1 MDLEQY
7 IAGCLNFD
15 VNEYFKRYIATTGTV
30 TMYSKLLS
38 HYASNDIA
46 VNHYAYIFLNRMC
59 TFRLVQDHPAPSRE
73 STANSISIPSIP
85 TVNVNSSSL
94 SSGNNVAVDGGKQT
108 TATTVAATAT
118 AGEGPKDPYVSSEN
132 VLTLAH
138 MFFNLSTL
146 SVFTD
151 ILADTHA
158 AKQKVS

>member
-73 STANSISIPSIP
+73 NTVHSISIP
-85 TVNVNSSSL
+85 TVNSNSSSL
-94 SSGNNVAVDGGKQT
+94 SSTSNVAVDGSKQT
-108 TATTVAATAT
+108 TATTTVAATAT

>member
-73 STANSISIPSIP
+73 NSVHSISIP
-85 TVNVNSSSL
+85 TVNSNSSSL
-94 SSGNNVAVDGGKQT
+94 SFHFRSHRTQKYFLHYLNPFPVNQYTNSPMELVHQRNDVTHKARTK
-108 TATTVAATAT
+108 AMRS
-118 AGEGPKDPYVSSEN
+118 KINFSK
-132 VLTLAH
+132 AH
-138 MFFNLSTL
+138 QGWGLL
-146 SVFTD
+146 
-151 ILADTHA
+151 
-158 AKQKVS
+158 

>member
-73 STANSISIPSIP
+73 NTVHSISIP
-85 TVNVNSSSL
+85 TVNSNSSSL
-94 SSGNNVAVDGGKQT
+94 SSGTNVAVDGSKQT
-108 TATTVAATAT
+108 TATTPTTAT
-118 AGEGPKDPYVSSEN
+118 TTTANDPYVSSEN

>member
-73 STANSISIPSIP
+73 NTVHSISIP
-85 TVNVNSSSL
+85 TVNLNSSSL
-94 SSGNNVAVDGGKQT
+94 SAASNMAVDGSKQT
-108 TATTVAATAT
+108 TTTTTTVAATAT

-158 AKQKVS
+158 AKQ